1 MFKDTEEALK
11 VIKGVYKKLKSYYY
25 YDKTLLHIK
34 KRIVEFEANIDFR
47 ERLVILAQKV
57 IEKDKKYFEEMIEKI
72 DMVVLPKT
80 MKSVLKDEKVI
91 KGTVDRNK
99 KISKVNFSIDA
110 DIDLLIVDM
119 LWGLCIKKIYMT
131 RYGEF
136 SNSYAGK
143 FKKGVFKNSDKLVDG
158 IDYDSNRCFEP
169 YFGCYTQWRNQA
181 LDTVVKRCKE
191 ENIVMLSLDLKSFY
205 YSVNFDFDELKILFR
220 NDERYNEIEFIT
232 NIICCLYKRYTEII
246 RTYKKGMEIEADKLI
261 LPIGLI
267 SPIIVRDILLK
278 NIDDNF
284 IDRLHPKYYGRYVDD
299 ILLVVKVEEETTID
313 SETIVDKILQK
324 NGLVNSKKKNGE
336 YELTLRPTL
345 KLQSEKINCFYFE
358 KGKDNVLIDVYYKQI
373 KKNSSE
379 ANLLPDVD
387 LLSESFNSNAYA
399 MNSSDDTGKIRNLE
413 FLESDNYRA
422 TIFINGL
429 KRVLKNTSYDKRN
442 IEKYLIDIMK
452 FYSGSQSIEY
462 SNSWRTIFELMILCR
477 DKEKA
482 NIFYSNIKKEI
493 NSITFDYLEESE
505 IYAKKKKQVLRK
517 LKKSLIMKLDISIA
531 LAIALDYER
540 GKIKSHKELAV
551 KIRHVN
557 MLNHNMVSF
566 PLINY
571 STDDSIAS
579 YALINM
585 NLNEILSDLTLR
597 KKLFALDEEKIYWTP
612 RFIHLNE
619 LYYCIFYFN
628 VGNGKSLIRND
639 NMRVF
644 QSYLKMNALSDK
656 IPNPIIYDKDKEY
669 IDLDI
674 SRKDIKVLNYL
685 YKGDSKIGL
694 VNTKIYEKDVLDIL
708 LHPETGITVEKKQSL
723 YKLLNIAKEEHIKYL
738 VFPEFYMPALW
749 LNDIGEFAK
758 KSGITIISGLQYIT
772 CNKVAYNIV
781 CILASTCGRSFF
793 KNSIPFFREKNFYAP
808 DEKLELAALGYN
820 CFDPQKVRYYLLSD
834 QKVSFSTIL
843 CFEFTD
849 IASRTIMKGNLDFLC
864 VPQLNRDTN
873 YFSSIVES
881 ASRDLHT
888 LVVQANTSIYGDSR
902 ITGPYKT
909 DYKDV
914 LKIKGGEN
922 ELLIIGILKINEL
935 QEFREKYY
943 IKYEEQVKKCMNC
956 NKIHNIEQMDRYC
969 NKCRKKKGKIK
980 GLPPNWKKNV

>member
-1 MFKDTEEALK
+1 MFKNTEEA
-11 VIKGVYKKLKSYYY
+11 IKGIEGIYKKLKSYYY

-34 KRIVEFEANIDFR
+34 KRIVEYEANIDFK
-47 ERLVILAQKV
+47 EHLGVLAQKV
-57 IEKDKKYFEEMIEKI
+57 IEKDKDYFDAMIERI
-72 DMVVLPKT
+72 DIVVLPKT
-80 MKSVLKDEKVI
+80 MKSVLKDEKLI

-110 DIDLLIVDM
+110 DVELLIIDM

-131 RYGEF
+131 KYGEF

-143 FKKGVFKNSDKLVDG
+143 FKKGVFKKSDGLIDG
-158 IDYDSNRCFEP
+158 IDYESNRCFEP
-169 YFGCYTQWRNQA
+169 YFGCYSQWRNKA
-181 LDTVVKRCKE
+181 LDTVVKRCKD

-205 YSVNFDFDELKILFR
+205 YSVNFDFDELMNLFGD
-220 NDERYNEIEFIT
+220 DERYNEIEFLT
-232 NIICCLYKRYTEII
+232 NIINCLYKRYTEIV
-246 RTYKKGMEIEADKLI
+246 RKYKKGISNVDKLI

-278 NIDDNF
+278 NIDDSF
-284 IDRLHPKYYGRYVDD
+284 INILHPRYYGRYVDD
-299 ILLVVKVEEETTID
+299 ILLVLKVDEETTID
-313 SETIVDKILQK
+313 SETIVDKILQE
-324 NGLVNSKKKNGE
+324 NGIVNSKKKNGE
-336 YELTLRPTL
+336 YELVLRPTL

-358 KGKDNVLIDVYYKQI
+358 KGKDNVLVDVYYKQI

-379 ANLLPDVD
+379 VNLLPDVD
-387 LLSESFNSNAYA
+387 LLNESFNSNAYA

-429 KRVLKNTSYDKRN
+429 KKVLKNTSYDKKD
-442 IEKYLIDIMK
+442 IEKYLVDIMK

-462 SNSWRTIFELMILCR
+462 SNSWRTIFELMVLCK

-482 NIFYSNIKKEI
+482 NTFYSNIKKEV
-493 NSITFDYLEESE
+493 NSITFDYLEKSE
-505 IYAKKKKQVLRK
+505 IYSKKKKAVLKK
-517 LKKSLIMKLDISIA
+517 LKNSMNMKLDISIA
-531 LAIALDYER
+531 LALALDYER
-540 GKIKSHKELAV
+540 GKLKRHKELAT

-579 YALINM
+579 YPLINM
-585 NLNEILSDLTLR
+585 NLNEILSNLTLR

-639 NMRVF
+639 NMKVF

-656 IPNPIIYDKDKEY
+656 IPNPIIYDEEREY
-669 IDLDI
+669 TDWDI
-674 SRKDIKVLNYL
+674 SRKDIKVINYL
-685 YKGDSKIGL
+685 HESDSKVGL
-694 VNTKIYEKDVLDIL
+694 VNTKVHEKDVLDTL
-708 LHPETGITVEKKQSL
+708 LHPERGIAVEKKQSL
-723 YKLLNIAKEEHIKYL
+723 YKLLNIAKEEKINYL

-772 CNKVAYNIV
+772 CNKNAYNIV
-781 CILASTCGRSFF
+781 CVLASTCGRSFF
-793 KNSIPFFREKNFYAP
+793 KNIIPFFREKNFYAP
-808 DEKLELAALGYN
+808 DEKLELMAFGYN
-820 CFDPQKVRYYLLSD
+820 CINPQKAKYYLVSD
-834 QKVSFSTIL
+834 QNVSFSTIL

-849 IASRTIMKGNLDFLC
+849 IASRAIMKGNLDFLC

-881 ASRDLHT
+881 AARDLHV

-922 ELLIIGILKINEL
+922 ELLIIGILKIKEL
-935 QEFREKYY
+935 QEFRENYY
-943 IKYEEQVKKCMNC
+943 KEYEAQVEKCMNC
-956 NKIHNIEQMDRYC
+956 NKVHNIEQMDRYC
-969 NKCRKKKGKIK
+969 NKCKKKKEKIK
-980 GLPPNWKKNV
+980 GLPPNWKKL